1 VDSAADHRRDER
13 PRPFFLAR
21 LGELLAYARHEAR
34 LNQRTEDGATRRA
47 YLERSAARGNPASI
61 AALRGPEYPE
71 ELEYLLGW
79 AQQLLG
85 RSGVGMDG
93 AAPLGYSTVADW
105 SRLAGIDIEPHE
117 VDALMALDAVMR
129 HPAEDEPEKDA
140 EPAPIPVWPKRKV
153 TDV

>member
-1 VDSAADHRRDER
+1 
-13 PRPFFLAR
+13 
-21 LGELLAYARHEAR
+21 
-34 LNQRTEDGATRRA
+34 
-47 YLERSAARGNPASI
+47 
-61 AALRGPEYPE
+61 
-71 ELEYLLGW
+71 
-79 AQQLLG
+79 
-85 RSGVGMDG
+85 MDG